1 MTFPPVGNKLKELP
15 ATVSGLRSL
24 RTLDISENLLQELPR
39 VLAHIRTLEVCTQP
53 AVSVSPLP
61 SCLFCFR
68 LPSFVLALYNN
79 KFSIENKFLG
89 LGQHSL

>member
-39 VLAHIRTLEVCTQP
+39 VLAHIRTLKVCTQP
-53 AVSVSPLP
+53 TVSVSPL
-61 SCLFCFR
+61 
-68 LPSFVLALYNN
+68 FVLLQAAFLRTC
-79 KFSIENKFLG
+79 SI
-89 LGQHSL
+89 QQ